1 MIDGFLDGHDMF
13 SDKIIFQ
20 KWLDS
25 EGLPSPPQGLW
36 ITVDK
41 HAQAFENNE
50 EFAAYIFRLVL
61 KLSA

>member
-1 MIDGFLDGHDMF
+1 MF
-13 SDKIIFQ
+13 SGKIIF
-20 KWLDS
+20 KNLLDS
-25 EGLPSPPQGLW
+25 SPLPSPPQGLW